1 MGGTRA
7 RRRAHQGDGWGRA
20 PVAYPDR
27 VTPRAA
33 DAPAERAPQLRTEG
47 ATGPALAPLTED
59 VPRIYPRRLPDPTRR
74 ALLRRSRTIAKVV
87 AVHFTPTVIRQV
99 RRIRQ
104 GPLPAAQLARPL
116 RKSFQDLG
124 GTFMKFGQIIAS
136 SPGMFGDEVADEFRA
151 CLDSGPPVPFADIRQ
166 RVEEDLGLSLSDAFA
181 DFETEP
187 IGTASIAV
195 VHRARLLDG
204 RVVAVKV
211 LRPDVEHIVATDL
224 DLMQPLLEILVRQT
238 GDQMAGN
245 VLQLLDGFRVQIGE
259 EMDLRNEARSMVHFR
274 RLQNEFDLKLMAVPE
289 PYVDLSGRNV
299 LTMEFFDGVPIDDL
313 AKVAEL
319 GHDPTPLVQEVMRA
333 FFLTTVRWGAFHGDV
348 HAGNMMLL
356 RDGRIGVID
365 WGIVGRLDPSTHRF
379 FISLLSA
386 AMGNEAAW
394 PVVTKHITD
403 VYGPA
408 IGEAVGLSGA
418 DLTAFFRSVLEPALN
433 RPFGEISLAGI
444 MQTIQLQMAK
454 AQGVEAHQR
463 SVRAIVRRLRTQRK
477 VRRMA
482 DQSGGLMSDFDR
494 GTFLLAKQLMYFER
508 YGHMF
513 VSEVPILNDRAFITQ
528 LLAGVDLGDGAAAG

>member
-1 MGGTRA
+1 M
-7 RRRAHQGDGWGRA
+7 
-20 PVAYPDR
+20 
-27 VTPRAA
+27 TPRAA
-33 DAPAERAPQLRTEG
+33 DAAAGGALDGAPPLEARPTS
-47 ATGPALAPLTED
+47 PAPLTED
-59 VPRIYPRRLPDPTRR
+59 VPRIYPRRLPEPTRR
-74 ALLRRSRTIAKVV
+74 ELVQRGRAIAKVV
-87 AVHFTPTVIRQV
+87 AIHFTPTALRQLRTIRD
-99 RRIRQ
+99 
-104 GPLPAAQLARPL
+104 GALPAAQLARPL

-136 SPGMFGDEVADEFRA
+136 SPGMFGDDVADEFRA
-151 CLDSGPPVPFADIRQ
+151 CLDTGPPVPFPDVRQ
-166 RVEEDLGLSLSDAFA
+166 RVEEDLGMSLRDAFA
-181 DFETEP
+181 EFEPEP

-211 LRPDVEHIVATDL
+211 LRPEIEHTVATDL

-238 GDQMAGN
+238 GDQMAGST
-245 VLQLLDGFRVQIGE
+245 LQLLDGFRVQIGE
-259 EMDLRNEARSMVHFR
+259 EMDLRNEARSLVHFR
-274 RLQNEFDLKLMAVPE
+274 RLQNEFDLKLIAVPE
-289 PYVDLSGRNV
+289 PCLELSGRNV

-313 AKVAEL
+313 AKVADL
-319 GHDPTPLVQEVMRA
+319 GFDPSPLVQEVMRA
-333 FFLTTVRWGAFHGDV
+333 FFLTTVRWGAFHGDI

-386 AMGNEAAW
+386 AMGDEAAW
-394 PVVTKHITD
+394 PVVTRHITD

-408 IGEAVGLSGA
+408 IGVAVGMS
-418 DLTAFFRSVLEPALN
+418 DDELTAFIRSIVEPALT
-433 RPFGEISLAGI
+433 RPFGEVSLAGI
-444 MQTIQLQMAK
+444 MQTIQLQMAR

-482 DQSGGLMSDFDR
+482 DEAGGLMSDFDR
-494 GTFLLAKQLMYFER
+494 GTFLLAKQMMYFER
-508 YGHMF
+508 YGRMF
-513 VSEVPILNDRAFITQ
+513 VSEVPILNDRAFIQQ
-528 LLAGVDLGDGAAAG
+528 LLDGVDLSALAD

>member
-1 MGGTRA
+1 MTSGGA
-7 RRRAHQGDGWGRA
+7 DAAAESSA
-20 PVAYPDR
+20 PQR
-27 VTPRAA
+27 PRAGPRPA
-33 DAPAERAPQLRTEG
+33 AAPPRR
-47 ATGPALAPLTED
+47 PLTED

-74 ALLRRSRTIAKVV
+74 ELFRRGRTIAKVV
-87 AVHFTPTVIRQV
+87 ALRFTPTAIRQL
-99 RRIRQ
+99 RTIRQ
-104 GPLPAAQLARPL
+104 GALPPAQLARPL

-136 SPGMFGDEVADEFRA
+136 SPGMFGEEVADEFRA
-151 CLDSGPPVPFADIRQ
+151 CLDTGPPVPFPDVRQ
-166 RVEEDLGLSLSDAFA
+166 RVEEDLGLSLKDAFA
-181 DFETEP
+181 EFDPHP

-195 VHRARLLDG
+195 VHRARLLNG

-211 LRPDVEHIVATDL
+211 LRPDVEHVVATDL

-238 GDQMAGN
+238 GDQMAGST
-245 VLQLLDGFRVQIGE
+245 LQLLDGFRVQIGE

-274 RLQNEFDLKLMAVPE
+274 RLQHDFDLRRMAVPE
-289 PYVDLSGRNV
+289 PYLELSGRNV

-313 AKVAEL
+313 SRVADL
-319 GHDPTPLVQEVMRA
+319 GFDPTPLLQEVMRA

-348 HAGNMMLL
+348 HAGNMMML

-379 FISLLSA
+379 FISLLAA
-386 AMGNEAAW
+386 AMGDESAW

-408 IGEAVGLSGA
+408 IGLAVGLSG
-418 DLTAFFRSVLEPALN
+418 DELTAFFRSIVEPALT
-433 RPFGEISLAGI
+433 RPFGEVSLAGI

-454 AQGVEAHQR
+454 AQGVEAHRR
-463 SVRAIVRRLRTQRK
+463 SVRSIVRRLRNQRN
-477 VRRMA
+477 VRRLA
-482 DQSGGLMSDFDR
+482 DESGGLMSDFDR

-508 YGHMF
+508 YGRIF
-513 VSEVPILNDRAFITQ
+513 VSEIPILNDRAFIEQ
-528 LLAGVDLGDGAAAG
+528 LLAGVDMASLG

>member
-1 MGGTRA
+1 MGERGGASPTLTREPRRGGRTGWRDTPGAGTTP
-7 RRRAHQGDGWGRA
+7 A
-20 PVAYPDR
+20 PVR
-27 VTPRAA
+27 
-33 DAPAERAPQLRTEG
+33 
-47 ATGPALAPLTED
+47 PLTED

-74 ALLRRSRTIAKVV
+74 ELLRRGRTIAKVV
-87 AVHFTPTVIRQV
+87 AIHFTPTALRQL
-99 RRIRQ
+99 RTIRQ
-104 GPLPAAQLARPL
+104 GALPAAQLARPL

-136 SPGMFGDEVADEFRA
+136 SPGMFGDDVADEFRA
-151 CLDSGPPVPFADIRQ
+151 CLDTGPAGAVPRRAPAGGGGPRPARCATRSPSSSPSRSGPPPSPSCTGPGSSTGASWRSRCCGPDI
-166 RVEEDLGLSLSDAFA
+166 
-181 DFETEP
+181 
-187 IGTASIAV
+187 
-195 VHRARLLDG
+195 
-204 RVVAVKV
+204 
-211 LRPDVEHIVATDL
+211 EHVVATDL

-238 GDQMAGN
+238 GDQMAGST
-245 VLQLLDGFRVQIGE
+245 LQLLDGFRVQIGE
-259 EMDLRNEARSMVHFR
+259 EMDLRNEARSLVHFR

-289 PYVDLSGRNV
+289 PYLDLSGRNV

-313 AKVAEL
+313 AQVADL
-319 GHDPTPLVQEVMRA
+319 GFDPTPLVQEVMRA

-408 IGEAVGLSGA
+408 IGVAVGLSGD
-418 DLTAFFRSVLEPALN
+418 DLTAFFRSIMEPALT
-433 RPFGEISLAGI
+433 RPFGEVSLAGI

-463 SVRAIVRRLRTQRK
+463 SVRAILRRLRTQRR

-482 DQSGGLMSDFDR
+482 DESGGLMSEFDR

-508 YGHMF
+508 YGRMF
-513 VSEVPILNDRAFITQ
+513 VSEVPDPQRPRLHR
-528 LLAGVDLGDGAAAG
+528 AAAGRGRHVRAWADRGRDLARNWNLF

>member
-1 MGGTRA
+1 MGG
-7 RRRAHQGDGWGRA
+7 GRSA
-20 PVAYPDR
+20 LAYPDP
-27 VTPRAA
+27 VNPGAA
-33 DAPAERAPQLRTEG
+33 DAPVG
-47 ATGPALAPLTED
+47 ATPPVPGAAPRPLTED
-59 VPRIYPRRLPDPTRR
+59 VPRIYPRRLPEPSGRELARR
-74 ALLRRSRTIAKVV
+74 GRTIATVV
-87 AVHFTPTVIRQV
+87 ALHFTPTAIRQL
-99 RRIRQ
+99 RTIRH
-104 GPLPAAQLARPL
+104 GALPAAQLARPL

-136 SPGMFGDEVADEFRA
+136 SPGMFGDDVADEFRA
-151 CLDSGPPVPFADIRQ
+151 CLDTGPPVPFVDVRQ
-166 RVEEDLGLSLSDAFA
+166 RVEEDLGLALRDAFA
-181 DFETEP
+181 DFDPHP

-211 LRPDVEHIVATDL
+211 LRPQIEHVVATDL

-238 GDQMAGN
+238 GDQMAGST
-245 VLQLLDGFRVQIGE
+245 LQLLDGFRVQIGE
-259 EMDLRNEARSMVHFR
+259 EMDLRNEARSLVHFR
-274 RLQNEFDLKLMAVPE
+274 RLQNEFDLKRMAVPE
-289 PYVDLSGRNV
+289 PYLEFSGRNV

-313 AKVAEL
+313 ARVAEL
-319 GHDPTPLVQEVMRA
+319 GYDPTPLVQEVMRA

-348 HAGNMMLL
+348 HAGNMMML

-386 AMGNEAAW
+386 GLGNESAW

-408 IGEAVGLSGA
+408 IGEAVGLSG
-418 DLTAFFRSVLEPALN
+418 DELTQFFRSIVEPALT
-433 RPFGEISLAGI
+433 RPFGEVSLAGI
-444 MQTIQLQMAK
+444 MQSIQRQMAK
-454 AQGVEAHQR
+454 AQGIEAHQR
-463 SVRAIVRRLRTQRK
+463 SIRAIVRRLRSQRR

-482 DQSGGLMSDFDR
+482 DEAGGLMSDFDR

-508 YGHMF
+508 YGRLF
-513 VSEVPILNDRAFITQ
+513 VSEVPILNDRAFLEQ
-528 LLAGVDLGDGAAAG
+528 LLAGVDVSSLA

>member
-1 MGGTRA
+1 
-7 RRRAHQGDGWGRA
+7 
-20 PVAYPDR
+20 
-27 VTPRAA
+27 
-33 DAPAERAPQLRTEG
+33 
-47 ATGPALAPLTED
+47 
-59 VPRIYPRRLPDPTRR
+59 
-74 ALLRRSRTIAKVV
+74 LLRRGRTIAKVV
-87 AVHFTPTVIRQV
+87 TVHFTPAALRQV
-99 RRIRQ
+99 RNLRH
-104 GPLPAAQLARPL
+104 GALPAAQLARPL

-136 SPGMFGDEVADEFRA
+136 SPGMFGDEVANEFRA
-151 CLDSGPPVPFADIRQ
+151 CLDTGPAVPFPDVRQ
-166 RVEEDLGLSLSDAFA
+166 RVEEDLGLSLRDAFA
-181 DFETEP
+181 DFDPEP

-211 LRPDVEHIVATDL
+211 LRPEIEHVVATDL

-259 EMDLRNEARSMVHFR
+259 EMDLRNEARSLLHFR
-274 RLQNEFDLKLMAVPE
+274 RLQNEFGLTLMAVPE

-319 GHDPTPLVQEVMRA
+319 GHDPMPLVQEVMRA

-365 WGIVGRLDPSTHRF
+365 GGIGGRLDPSTHRF
-379 FISLLSA
+379 FIALLSA
-386 AMGNEAAW
+386 AMGNEDAW
-394 PVVTKHITD
+394 PVVTKQITD

-408 IGEAVGLSGA
+408 IGIAVGLSGD
-418 DLTAFFRSVLEPALN
+418 DLTAFFRSVLEPALT
-433 RPFGEISLAGI
+433 RPFGEVSLAGI
-444 MQTIQLQMAK
+444 LQTIQLQMAR
-454 AQGVEAHQR
+454 AQGIEAHQR
-463 SVRAIVRRLRTQRK
+463 SVRSIVRRLRTQRR
-477 VRRMA
+477 VRRLA
-482 DQSGGLMSDFDR
+482 DQAGGLMSEFDR

-508 YGHMF
+508 YGRMF
-513 VSEVPILNDRAFITQ
+513 VSDVPILNDRAFLEQ
-528 LLAGVDLGDGAAAG
+528 LLAGVDMSRLGG

>member
-1 MGGTRA
+1 LRA
-7 RRRAHQGDGWGRA
+7 EGRA
-20 PVAYPDR
+20 KPNPTA
-27 VTPRAA
+27 TPRA
-33 DAPAERAPQLRTEG
+33 
-47 ATGPALAPLTED
+47 LAED

-74 ALLRRSRTIAKVV
+74 ELLRRSRTIAKVV
-87 AVHFTPTVIRQV
+87 AVHFAPTVFRQL
-99 RRIRQ
+99 RTIRQ
-104 GPLPAAQLARPL
+104 GALPAAQLARPL

-166 RVEEDLGLSLSDAFA
+166 RVEEDLGLSLGDAFA

-274 RLQNEFDLKLMAVPE
+274 RLQNEFDLKMMTVPE
-289 PYVDLSGRNV
+289 PFVELSGRNV

-313 AKVAEL
+313 AKVADL

-386 AMGNEAAW
+386 AMGNEEAW
-394 PVVTKHITD
+394 PVVTEHITD

-408 IGEAVGLSGA
+408 IGEAVGLSGD
-418 DLTAFFRSVLEPALN
+418 DLTAFFRSILEPALN

-444 MQTIQLQMAK
+444 MQTIQLQMAQ
-454 AQGVEAHQR
+454 AQGVEAQQR
-463 SVRAIVRRLRTQRK
+463 SVRAIVRRLRTQRR

-513 VSEVPILNDRAFITQ
+513 VSEVPILNDRAFISQ
-528 LLAGVDLGDGAAAG
+528 LLAGVEL

>member
-1 MGGTRA
+1 L
-7 RRRAHQGDGWGRA
+7 
-20 PVAYPDR
+20 
-27 VTPRAA
+27 RAA
-33 DAPAERAPQLRTEG
+33 EETLTTP
-47 ATGPALAPLTED
+47 APLTED

-87 AVHFTPTVIRQV
+87 AVHFTPTVLRQV
-99 RRIRQ
+99 RTIRQ
-104 GPLPAAQLARPL
+104 GALPAAQLARPL

-166 RVEEDLGLSLSDAFA
+166 RVEEDLGLSLSDAFT

-245 VLQLLDGFRVQIGE
+245 VLQVLDGFRVQIGE

-394 PVVTKHITD
+394 PVVTGHITD

-408 IGEAVGLSGA
+408 IGEAVGLSGD
-418 DLTAFFRSVLEPALN
+418 DLTAFFRSILEPALN
-433 RPFGEISLAGI
+433 RPGRDHADHPAADG
-444 MQTIQLQMAK
+444 QGPGRRGPP
-454 AQGVEAHQR
+454 AQRPGDSATAPDPTTGAAYGRPVGRLDVGLRPGHILVGQAADVLRAVRPHVRVGGTDPQR
-463 SVRAIVRRLRTQRK
+463 P
-477 VRRMA
+477 
-482 DQSGGLMSDFDR
+482 GLH
-494 GTFLLAKQLMYFER
+494 Y
-508 YGHMF
+508 
-513 VSEVPILNDRAFITQ
+513 
-528 LLAGVDLGDGAAAG
+528 AAAGRGRPRGRRRGGVGGISRWAGLGTWGTWHRTGICSSFQLGARRVL

>member
-1 MGGTRA
+1 VAPVPPVSRAWVPVTRA
-7 RRRAHQGDGWGRA
+7 VR
-20 PVAYPDR
+20 
-27 VTPRAA
+27 
-33 DAPAERAPQLRTEG
+33 
-47 ATGPALAPLTED
+47 ED

-74 ALLRRSRTIAKVV
+74 ALLRRSRTIGKVV
-87 AVHFTPTVIRQV
+87 AIHFAPTALRQL

-104 GPLPAAQLARPL
+104 GALPADQLARPL

-136 SPGMFGDEVADEFRA
+136 SPGMFGDVVADEFRA
-151 CLDSGPPVPFADIRQ
+151 CLDTGPPVAFADVRQ
-166 RVEEDLGLSLSDAFA
+166 RVEEDLGLSLRDAFA
-181 DFETEP
+181 EFDPHP

-211 LRPDVEHIVATDL
+211 LRPDVEHVVATDL

-259 EMDLRNEARSMVHFR
+259 ELDLRNEARSLVHFR
-274 RLQNEFDLKLMAVPE
+274 RLQDEFNLKLMAVPE
-289 PYVDLSGRNV
+289 PHLELSGRNV

-313 AKVAEL
+313 GRVADL
-319 GHDPTPLVQEVMRA
+319 GFDPTPLIQEVMRA

-386 AMGNEAAW
+386 AMGNEGAW
-394 PVVTKHITD
+394 PAVTRHITD

-408 IGEAVGLSGA
+408 IGVAVGLSGD
-418 DLTAFFRSVLEPALN
+418 DLTAFFRSILEPALT
-433 RPFGEISLAGI
+433 RPFGEVSLAGI
-444 MQTIQLQMAK
+444 LQTIQLQMAR

-463 SVRAIVRRLRTQRK
+463 SVRAIVRRLRTQRR
-477 VRRMA
+477 VRRLA
-482 DQSGGLMSDFDR
+482 DESGGLMSDFDR

-508 YGHMF
+508 YGRMF
-513 VSEVPILNDRAFITQ
+513 VSEVPILNDRVFIGQ
-528 LLAGVDLGDGAAAG
+528 LLAGVDVTALGG

>member
-1 MGGTRA
+1 
-7 RRRAHQGDGWGRA
+7 
-20 PVAYPDR
+20 
-27 VTPRAA
+27 
-33 DAPAERAPQLRTEG
+33 
-47 ATGPALAPLTED
+47 

-74 ALLRRSRTIAKVV
+74 QLLRRSRTIGKVV
-87 AVHFTPTVIRQV
+87 ALHFTPTAMRQL
-99 RRIRQ
+99 RRIRH

-136 SPGMFGDEVADEFRA
+136 SPGLFGDEVSDEFRA
-151 CLDSGPPVPFADIRQ
+151 CLDTGPEVPFPDVRQ
-166 RVEEDLGLSLSDAFA
+166 RVEEDLGLSLRDAFA
-181 DFETEP
+181 EFEPHP

-211 LRPDVEHIVATDL
+211 LRPDIEQVVATDL

-259 EMDLRNEARSMVHFR
+259 EMDLRNEARSLAHFR
-274 RLQNEFDLKLMAVPE
+274 RLQSEFDLGLMAVPE
-289 PYVDLSGRNV
+289 PHVHLSGRNV
-299 LTMEFFDGVPIDDL
+299 LTMEFFDGVPIDDF

-319 GHDPTPLVQEVMRA
+319 GHDPTPLVQEVIRA

-386 AMGNEAAW
+386 AMGNEDAW
-394 PVVTKHITD
+394 PIVTAHITD

-408 IGEAVGLSGA
+408 ISVAVGLSG
-418 DLTAFFRSVLEPALN
+418 DELTTFFRSILEPALT
-433 RPFGEISLAGI
+433 RPFGEVSLAGI
-444 MQTIQLQMAK
+444 LQTIQLQMAR
-454 AQGVEAHQR
+454 AQGVEAHRR
-463 SVRAIVRRLRTQRK
+463 SVRAIVRRLRTQRR

-482 DQSGGLMSDFDR
+482 DEAGGLMSEFDR

-508 YGHMF
+508 YGRMF
-513 VSEVPILNDRAFITQ
+513 VSEVPILNDRAFIGQ
-528 LLAGVDLGDGAAAG
+528 LLAGVDMASLDE

>member
-1 MGGTRA
+1 
-7 RRRAHQGDGWGRA
+7 
-20 PVAYPDR
+20 
-27 VTPRAA
+27 VTSRAA
-33 DAPAERAPQLRTEG
+33 NAPAERAPQLRAAEETL
-47 ATGPALAPLTED
+47 ATPAPLTED

-87 AVHFTPTVIRQV
+87 AVHFTPTVLRQV
-99 RRIRQ
+99 RTIRQ
-104 GPLPAAQLARPL
+104 GALPAAQLARPL

-166 RVEEDLGLSLSDAFA
+166 RVEEDLGLSLSDAFT
-181 DFETEP
+181 DFET
-187 IGTASIAV
+187 
-195 VHRARLLDG
+195 
-204 RVVAVKV
+204 
-211 LRPDVEHIVATDL
+211 EHIVATDL

-274 RLQNEFDLKLMAVPE
+274 RLQNEFDLKMMAVPE

-394 PVVTKHITD
+394 PVVTGHITD

-408 IGEAVGLSGA
+408 IGEAVGLSGD
-418 DLTAFFRSVLEPALN
+418 DLTAFFRSILEPALN

-444 MQTIQLQMAK
+444 MQTIQLQMAQ

-463 SVRAIVRRLRTQRK
+463 SVRAIVRRLRTQRR

-528 LLAGVDLGDGAAAG
+528 LLAGVDLGDGAEAASAG

>member
-1 MGGTRA
+1 
-7 RRRAHQGDGWGRA
+7 
-20 PVAYPDR
+20 
-27 VTPRAA
+27 
-33 DAPAERAPQLRTEG
+33 
-47 ATGPALAPLTED
+47 
-59 VPRIYPRRLPDPTRR
+59 
-74 ALLRRSRTIAKVV
+74 
-87 AVHFTPTVIRQV
+87 
-99 RRIRQ
+99 
-104 GPLPAAQLARPL
+104 
-116 RKSFQDLG
+116 
-124 GTFMKFGQIIAS
+124 
-136 SPGMFGDEVADEFRA
+136 
-151 CLDSGPPVPFADIRQ
+151 
-166 RVEEDLGLSLSDAFA
+166 
-181 DFETEP
+181 
-187 IGTASIAV
+187 
-195 VHRARLLDG
+195 
-204 RVVAVKV
+204 
-211 LRPDVEHIVATDL
+211 
-224 DLMQPLLEILVRQT
+224 
-238 GDQMAGN
+238 
-245 VLQLLDGFRVQIGE
+245 
-259 EMDLRNEARSMVHFR
+259 MVHFR
-274 RLQNEFDLKLMAVPE
+274 RLQNEFDLKMMAVPE
-289 PYVDLSGRNV
+289 PYVELSGRNV

-313 AKVAEL
+313 ARVADL

-386 AMGNEAAW
+386 AMGNEEAW

-408 IGEAVGLSGA
+408 IGEAVGLSGD
-418 DLTAFFRSVLEPALN
+418 DLTAFFRSILEPALN

-463 SVRAIVRRLRTQRK
+463 SVRAIVRRLRTQRR

-482 DQSGGLMSDFDR
+482 DQSGGLMSEFDR

-528 LLAGVDLGDGAAAG
+528 LLAGVDLG